1 MKFVPQQEPNAARTT
16 NPLAMRKLHLNA
28 ARIVAG
34 LASILLAAR
43 APLAAADQPAG
54 GPAVGSGEQRVAL
67 VIGNGRYRSVAPLQ
81 NPPNDARLVADT
93 ITALGFHLV
102 GDGVVL
108 DADRATME
116 QAIRAFGKR
125 LRGGAVGLFYYAG
138 HGVQID
144 GENYL
149 VPVSAN
155 VEDPAD
161 IKYELISTG
170 YVLDEM
176 RNAGNRLNIVILDAC
191 RNNPFGGRGLRAMT
205 RGLAV
210 MQAPAGTIVSYATQP
225 GNTAADG
232 TGRNSPFAT
241 ALTASMR
248 KAGLSVF
255 ETFNDVGLTVKATT
269 GGQQQPWFD
278 TSPIEGNF
286 QFRPRSGAAPEVPI
300 AASGAEAARP
310 ADPTADE
317 RAFWESVR
325 DSRSSAELNAYL
337 TRYPNGIYRDVAQS
351 RLEQLR
357 AGTAVAAAPIAPAS
371 PPPATGQ
378 AATKGTAQAA
388 NSLHFGM
395 AFLHSAE
402 TTATRVGTHQ
412 YDALPASAAVAV
424 FSSASDAPR
433 TFEVVAMLSHAD
445 PCGFHRCS
453 LKDAIEPLSAK
464 ARQVGA
470 NAIIIDG
477 VQTVKTS
484 LTSTGVGVDA
494 RAVRIEPP

>member
-1 MKFVPQQEPNAARTT
+1 
-16 NPLAMRKLHLNA
+16 MRKPPPIA
-28 ARIVAG
+28 ARI
-34 LASILLAAR
+34 LASLALVALSSR
-43 APLAAADQPAG
+43 AELCAADQTMAG
-54 GPAVGSGEQRVAL
+54 ASVAGTEQRVAL
-67 VIGNGRYRSVAPLQ
+67 VIGNGRYRSVPPLQ

-93 ITALGFHLV
+93 VTALGFQLV

-108 DADRATME
+108 DADRPTME
-116 QAIRAFGKR
+116 RAIRAFGKR

-161 IKYELISTG
+161 IKYELIGTG

-191 RNNPFGGRGLRAMT
+191 RNNPFGARGLRSYT

-232 TGRNSPFAT
+232 AGQNSPFAS

-248 KAGLSVF
+248 KPGLSVF
-255 ETFNDVGLTVKATT
+255 ETFNDVGLAVKAMT

-286 QFRPRSGAAPEVPI
+286 QFRQRSGAPPEAPT
-300 AASGAEAARP
+300 AAAGANGARVVD
-310 ADPTADE
+310 ATADE
-317 RAFWESVR
+317 RALWESVR

-337 TRYPNGIYRDVAQS
+337 GRYPQGIYSDVART
-351 RLEQLR
+351 RLEQL
-357 AGTAVAAAPIAPAS
+357 AAAPAPGSLSATPAAPPAAAPAQ
-371 PPPATGQ
+371 PASKGATP
-378 AATKGTAQAA
+378 AAK
-388 NSLHFGM
+388 SLHFGM
-395 AFLHSAE
+395 AFLHHAE
-402 TTATRVGTHQ
+402 TTVTRVGTRQ
-412 YDALPASAAVAV
+412 YDALPTSAPVTV
-424 FSSASDAPR
+424 FSSASEAPR
-433 TFEVVAMLSHAD
+433 SLEVVAILSHAD
-445 PCGFHRCS
+445 PCGFHRCT
-453 LKDAIEPLSAK
+453 LKDAIEPLSTK
-464 ARQVGA
+464 AREAGA

-477 VQTVKTS
+477 VQTVRTS
-484 LTSTGVGVDA
+484 LSSTGIAVDA
-494 RAVRIEPP
+494 RAVRIEAP

>member
-1 MKFVPQQEPNAARTT
+1 
-16 NPLAMRKLHLNA
+16 MRKPPPIA
-28 ARIVAG
+28 ARIVAS
-34 LASILLAAR
+34 LASMLLASR
-43 APLAAADQPAG
+43 PEFAAADQPAA
-54 GPAVGSGEQRVAL
+54 GPAASGQEQRVAL
-67 VIGNGRYRSVAPLQ
+67 VIGNGRYRSVPPLQ

-93 ITALGFHLV
+93 VSSLGFQLV

-108 DADRATME
+108 DADRPTME
-116 QAIRAFGKR
+116 RAIRAFGKR

-191 RNNPFGGRGLRAMT
+191 RNNPFGGRGLRSYT

-232 TGRNSPFAT
+232 TGKNSPFAS

-248 KAGLSVF
+248 KPGLSVF
-255 ETFNDVGLTVKATT
+255 ETFNDVGLSVKAAT

-286 QFRPRSGAAPEVPI
+286 QFQPRGGAVPEVPI
-300 AASGAEAARP
+300 AAAGAEGVRAP
-310 ADPTADE
+310 DPTADE

-337 TRYPNGIYRDVAQS
+337 ARYPRGIYSDVAQA

-357 AGTAVAAAPIAPAS
+357 AAPATAT
-371 PPPATGQ
+371 PPTAPAPAT
-378 AATKGTAQAA
+378 AATPTQPPSKGTAQAA
-388 NSLHFGM
+388 SSLHFGI

-402 TTATRVGTHQ
+402 TTATRVGTRQ
-412 YDALPASAAVAV
+412 YDPLPASAPVTV
-424 FSSASDAPR
+424 FSSASDAPQS
-433 TFEVVAMLSHAD
+433 FEVVAMLSHAD
-445 PCGFHRCS
+445 PCGFHRCT
-453 LKDAIEPLSAK
+453 LKDAIAPLSAK
-464 ARQVGA
+464 AREVGG
-470 NAIIIDG
+470 NAIIIDA

-484 LTSTGVGVDA
+484 LTSTGVAVDA
-494 RAVRIEPP
+494 RAIRIDTP

>member
-1 MKFVPQQEPNAARTT
+1 MSRMHQGQRK
-16 NPLAMRKLHLNA
+16 PLAVWILRRLYTSVFAVVASTLL
-28 ARIVAG
+28 VAG
-34 LASILLAAR
+34 LQGGR
-43 APLAAADQPAG
+43 ADQAAA
-54 GPAVGSGEQRVAL
+54 GPQSGAGEQRVAL
-67 VIGNGRYRSVAPLQ
+67 VIGNGRYRNVAPLQ

-93 ITALGFHLV
+93 VTSLGFQLV
-102 GDGVVL
+102 GDGVVV

-116 QAIRAFGKR
+116 RAIRSFGKR

-144 GENYL
+144 GENFL

-161 IKYELISTG
+161 IKYELISTA

-191 RNNPFGGRGLRAMT
+191 RNNPFGGRGLRALT

-232 TGRNSPFAT
+232 AGGNSPFAT
-241 ALTASMR
+241 ALTVAMR
-248 KAGLSVF
+248 KPGLSVF
-255 ETFNDVGLTVKATT
+255 ETFNDVGLAVKSTT

-286 QFRPRSGAAPEVPI
+286 QFRPRSGAAPEAPAT
-300 AASGAEAARP
+300 AAPAETTQSV
-310 ADPTADE
+310 DSTADE

-337 TRYPNGIYRDVAQS
+337 ARYPRGIYSDVAQA
-351 RLEQLR
+351 RLEQLK
-357 AGTAVAAAPIAPAS
+357 ASPPTAAPAS
-371 PPPATGQ
+371 PAAATGAQ
-378 AATKGTAQAA
+378 APARGTAQAA

-402 TTATRVGTHQ
+402 TTATRVGTRQ
-412 YDALPASAAVAV
+412 YDALPASMPVAV
-424 FSSASDAPR
+424 FSSAGDAPR
-433 TFEVVAMLSHAD
+433 SFEVIAMLSHAD

-464 ARQVGA
+464 AREVGA

-484 LTSTGVGVDA
+484 LTSTGVAVDA
-494 RAVRIEPP
+494 RAVRIEAP

>member
-1 MKFVPQQEPNAARTT
+1 MRVPHLTAALI
-16 NPLAMRKLHLNA
+16 LAG
-28 ARIVAG
+28 VAF
-34 LASILLAAR
+34 LPPTSR
-43 APLAAADQPAG
+43 PVVAAADPAASSPAG
-54 GPAVGSGEQRVAL
+54 GEQRVAL
-67 VIGNGRYRSVAPLQ
+67 VIGNGRYRNVPPLQ
-81 NPPNDARLVADT
+81 NPPNDARLVAET
-93 ITALGFHLV
+93 VRSLGFQLV
-102 GDGVVL
+102 GDAVVL
-108 DADRATME
+108 DADRPTME
-116 QAIRAFGKR
+116 RAIRAFGKR
-125 LRGGAVGLFYYAG
+125 LRGGAIGLFYYAG

-161 IKYELISTG
+161 IKYELIGTG

-191 RNNPFGGRGLRAMT
+191 RNNPFGGRGLRSYT

-232 TGRNSPFAT
+232 SGANSPFAS

-248 KAGLSVF
+248 RPGLSVF
-255 ETFNDVGLTVKATT
+255 ETFNDVGLAVKSAT

-286 QFRPRSGAAPEVPI
+286 QFRPRTGGAPEAPAAPS
-300 AASGAEAARP
+300 AAESARP
-310 ADPTADE
+310 ADATADE

-337 TRYPNGIYRDVAQS
+337 ARYPRGIYSDVAQA

-357 AGTAVAAAPIAPAS
+357 AAPAASPATAPPS
-371 PPPATGQ
+371 PPVGAAQ
-378 AATKGTAQAA
+378 APTKGTTQAA
-388 NSLHFGM
+388 SALHFGA
-395 AFLHSAE
+395 AFLHHAE
-402 TTATRVGTHQ
+402 TTATRVGAHQ
-412 YDALPASAAVAV
+412 YDALPASAPVTV
-424 FSSASDAPR
+424 FSTAGDAPR
-433 TFEVVAMLSHAD
+433 AFEVVAMLSHAD
-445 PCGFHRCS
+445 PCGFHRCT
-453 LKDAIEPLSAK
+453 LKDAIEPLSSK
-464 ARQVGA
+464 AREVGA
-470 NAIIIDG
+470 NGIVIDG

-484 LTSTGVGVDA
+484 LSSTGIAVDA
-494 RAVRIEPP
+494 RAIRIEAP